1 LSWPGCALDVPK
13 QQSTTV
19 TNSGHSPGPS
29 TPDLQR
35 QQGWDRTADL
45 TVFSRVGLVRVRPG
59 SSISVASAQLSEH
72 AGRLLIPGDLPRNP
86 AAIKGAGIERAAEMR
101 HISIPQLTALA
112 EAVPARYRALILV
125 AGFGGLRWAELVG
138 LRRRHVNLAGARLEV
153 VEQAAEVA
161 GTFIV
166 SPPKTDAGRRVVT
179 LPTLAVTALAEH
191 LDRYAG
197 PGPDGL
203 VFLSARGK
211 HLARSSFRR
220 LVWLPA
226 VRQVGLDGLR
236 VHDLRHT
243 AATLAAAT
251 GATTKEL
258 MERMGH
264 ASSAVALRY
273 QHVMA
278 DRQAALAAALDDLAR
293 DATSAAPRETVGHV
307 EGTTDDPAAGENG
320 RIPR

>member
-1 LSWPGCALDVPK
+1 
-13 QQSTTV
+13 
-19 TNSGHSPGPS
+19 
-29 TPDLQR
+29 
-35 QQGWDRTADL
+35 
-45 TVFSRVGLVRVRPG
+45 
-59 SSISVASAQLSEH
+59 
-72 AGRLLIPGDLPRNP
+72 
-86 AAIKGAGIERAAEMR
+86 
-101 HISIPQLTALA
+101 
-112 EAVPARYRALILV
+112 
-125 AGFGGLRWAELVG
+125 LRWAELVG
-138 LRRRHVNLAGARLEV
+138 LRRRHVDLAGAGLHV

-161 GTFIV
+161 GKFIIG
-166 SPPKTDAGRRVVT
+166 PPKTDAGQRVVT

-191 LDRYAG
+191 LDRYAA

-226 VRQVGLDGLR
+226 VRKVGLDGLR

-264 ASSAVALRY
+264 TSPGVALRY
-273 QHVMA
+273 QR
-278 DRQAALAAALDDLAR
+278 DGRPPGCPGRRAR
-293 DATSAAPRETVGHV
+293 RPGS
-307 EGTTDDPAAGENG
+307 
-320 RIPR
+320 

>member
-1 LSWPGCALDVPK
+1 
-13 QQSTTV
+13 
-19 TNSGHSPGPS
+19 
-29 TPDLQR
+29 
-35 QQGWDRTADL
+35 
-45 TVFSRVGLVRVRPG
+45 
-59 SSISVASAQLSEH
+59 
-72 AGRLLIPGDLPRNP
+72 
-86 AAIKGAGIERAAEMR
+86 MR
-101 HISIPQLTALA
+101 HISIPQITALA
-112 EAVPARYRALILV
+112 EAVLPRYRALIMV
-125 AGFGGLRWAELVG
+125 AGFGGLRWAELG
-138 LRRRHVNLAGARLEV
+138 GRRRRHVDLAGARLHV

-161 GTFIV
+161 GKFIIG
-166 SPPKTDAGRRVVT
+166 PPKTDAGQRVVT

-191 LDRYAG
+191 LDRYAA

-226 VRQVGLDGLR
+226 VRKVGLDGLR

-264 ASSAVALRY
+264 TSPRVALRY

-293 DATSAAPRETVGHV
+293 DATNTTPAEPGARGGHD
-307 EGTTDDPAAGENG
+307 G
-320 RIPR
+320 